1 MMLLFV
7 YKCYHIYIM
16 DEAGVVLN
24 LINRVCTEDN
34 DNTKWKSQLFL
45 EQELVNAG
53 KGESLWL
60 CSDLSPSYC
69 CIN

>member
-7 YKCYHIYIM
+7 LKSIYIM
-16 DEAGVVLN
+16 DEVGVVLN
-24 LINRVCTEDN
+24 LINRICIEDN

-60 CSDLSPSYC
+60 CSDLLPSYC